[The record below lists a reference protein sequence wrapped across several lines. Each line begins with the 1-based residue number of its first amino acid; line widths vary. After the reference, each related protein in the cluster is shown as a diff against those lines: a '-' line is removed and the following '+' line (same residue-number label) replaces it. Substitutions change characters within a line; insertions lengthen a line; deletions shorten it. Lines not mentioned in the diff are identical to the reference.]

1 VTLIRRLALSILLA
15 MSTDA
20 ALAQPRITAAELG
33 ATSSS
38 AGLVDNSAFTPSA
51 HAAAAHEPFFGT
63 LRLGESPMRSTPAR
77 IAAALVLGRDP
88 QLFPAA
94 EMAFFTDAGDL
105 IPFSEEVI
113 RVASAERG
121 RSFWDVIVQ
130 PGRVWS
136 EPEDGDWSRAAFP
149 FALVNS
155 IEGETHN
162 GLATFLY
169 RGTQVSNVRFQIV
182 QQTAPFLIET
192 RFTAAG
198 LAHASFAAASV
209 DRLPALRARRAAQ
222 RRDAVRIAGW
232 ATLAAQ
238 VGADRLQGFDGRV
251 RPADLVLSGL
261 DYHGTFYLK
270 ECTSA
275 AGPLPWCDRAR
286 FGVWS
291 ATKTAA
297 NETALLRLAQ
307 KYGPGV
313 FELKIRDYVR
323 EAAAY
328 PGWSRV
334 RFEDAIDMATG
345 IGNGSTR
352 SSPNDINDGYA
363 FPDPAYDRW
372 YAARSVDEKLAVMLR
387 DGRVYPWG
395 PGKVA
400 RYRDQ
405 DMFILGV
412 AMDRFLKS
420 KEGPG
425 ADLWTMLEREV
436 FEPIGIHQAPINR
449 TLEPD
454 GAPGQPLM
462 AYGYYPTVGDLV
474 RIARLYQS
482 GGKAGGRQLLYAAR
496 VRELLAGTTP
506 KGLPTG
512 EHLAGGETTYTN
524 AFWVSAYTAARGC
537 RLFYPR
543 MLGWGGNIVALLPQG
558 LTGIRLAKGDDSD
571 LALAETDG
579 MARVADRLAPAC
591 R

>member
-1 VTLIRRLALSILLA
+1 MSLIRQLALCLLLA
-15 MSTDA
+15 VATSTA
-20 ALAQPRITAAELG
+20 MAQARITPAEFEAA
-33 ATSSS
+33 SSPP
-38 AGLVDNSAFTPSA
+38 GLVDNSAFTPSA
-51 HAAAAHEPFFGT
+51 HAAAAREPFFGT
-63 LRLGESPMRSTPAR
+63 LRLSESPMRSTPVR
-77 IAAALVLGRDP
+77 IASGLVLGKDP

-94 EMAFFTDAGDL
+94 DIAFFTDDGDL
-105 IPFSEEVI
+105 VPFSEEVI
-113 RVASAERG
+113 RVASADRG
-121 RSFWDVIVQ
+121 KTFWDLIVQ

-136 EPEDGDWSRAAFP
+136 EPEDGGWSRAGFP

-169 RGTQVSNVRFQIV
+169 RGTRVSNLRFQIV
-182 QQTAPFLIET
+182 QQTAPYLIQGH
-192 RFTAAG
+192 FTAAG
-198 LAHASFAAASV
+198 LTPNSFAPASK
-209 DRLPALRARRAAQ
+209 DRLPALRARRAAE
-222 RRDAVRIAGW
+222 RRDAVHIADW
-232 ATLAAQ
+232 TALAAQ
-238 VGADRLQGFDGRV
+238 FGAKQLSGFDGRV
-251 RPADLVLSGL
+251 NPTDLVLSGL
-261 DYHGTFYLK
+261 DYRGTFYLK

-275 AGPLPWCDRAR
+275 AGSLPWCDRAR

-291 ATKTAA
+291 VTKAAA
-297 NETALLRLAQ
+297 NETALLHLAQ

-313 FELKIRDYVR
+313 FELKIRDYVP

-328 PGWSRV
+328 PAWSRV
-334 RFEDAIDMATG
+334 RFEDAINMATG

-352 SSPNDINDGYA
+352 STPNDINDGYI
-363 FPDPAYDRW
+363 DPSYDHW
-372 YAARSVDEKLAVMLR
+372 YAVRSVNEKVAALLR

-420 KEGPG
+420 KEGPA

-474 RIARLYQS
+474 HIARLYQN
-482 GGKAGGRQLLYAAR
+482 GGKAGELQLLYAAR
-496 VRELLAGTTP
+496 VRELLAGTDP

-512 EHLAGGETTYTN
+512 EHLAGVETTYRN
-524 AFWVSAYTAARGC
+524 AFWVSGYTAAHGC
-537 RLFYPR
+537 TLFYPR
-543 MLGWGGNIVALLPQG
+543 MVGWGGNIVALLPRG

-571 LALAETDG
+571 LTLVETGG
-579 MARVADRLAPAC
+579 MALVADRLLPAC
-591 R
+591 P

>member
-1 VTLIRRLALSILLA
+1 MVLVRQLGLCILLTSAAAGA
-15 MSTDA
+15 M
-20 ALAQPRITAAELG
+20 AQSRITTAELH
-33 ATSSS
+33 AASSS

-51 HAAAAHEPFFGT
+51 HAIAASAPFFGT
-63 LRLGESPMRSTPAR
+63 LRLSESTMRSIPTR
-77 IAAALVLGRDP
+77 IAPAPILGRDP
-88 QLFPAA
+88 QIFPAA
-94 EMAFFTDAGDL
+94 EIAFFTDQGDL
-105 IPFSEEVI
+105 VPFTEDVI
-113 RVASAERG
+113 RVASANRG
-121 RSFWDVIVQ
+121 KSFWDLIVQ
-130 PGRVWS
+130 PGRAWC
-136 EPEDGDWSRAAFP
+136 EPDDRGWSRAAFP

-182 QQTAPFLIET
+182 QQTAPFLVQA

-198 LAHASFAAASV
+198 LTPASFAPADV
-209 DRLPALRARRAAQ
+209 RQLPELLALRASERL
-222 RRDAVRIAGW
+222 DAVRISDW
-232 ATLAAQ
+232 AALGAQ
-238 VGADRLQGFDGRV
+238 VGADRLRGFDDRV
-251 RPADLVLSGL
+251 KSADLVLSGL
-261 DYHGTFYLK
+261 DYRGTFYLK

-291 ATKTAA
+291 VTKAAA

-307 KYGPGV
+307 KYGPGI
-313 FELKIRDYVR
+313 FELKIRDYVP
-323 EAAAY
+323 EVAAY
-328 PGWSRV
+328 SYWNEVS
-334 RFEDAIDMATG
+334 FENAIDMATG

-352 SSPNDINDGYA
+352 DHPNDITDGYG
-363 FPDPAYDRW
+363 FPDSLYDRW
-372 YAARSVDEKLAVMLR
+372 YAAHTVNEKIATMLR
-387 DGRVYPWG
+387 DGKAYPWG

-412 AMDRFLKS
+412 AMDRFLKT
-420 KEGPG
+420 KEGSN

-462 AYGYYPTVGDLV
+462 AYGYYPTLGDLV
-474 RIARLYQS
+474 RIARLYQN
-482 GGKAGGRQLLYAAR
+482 GGKAGEQQLLYAAR
-496 VRELLAGTTP
+496 VRELLAGTAP

-524 AFWVSAYTAARGC
+524 AFWVSPYTAQRGC

-558 LTGIRLAKGDDSD
+558 VTGIRLAKGIDSD
-571 LALAETDG
+571 VALTETIG
-579 MARVADRLAPAC
+579 MARVADRLLPDC
-591 R
+591 P